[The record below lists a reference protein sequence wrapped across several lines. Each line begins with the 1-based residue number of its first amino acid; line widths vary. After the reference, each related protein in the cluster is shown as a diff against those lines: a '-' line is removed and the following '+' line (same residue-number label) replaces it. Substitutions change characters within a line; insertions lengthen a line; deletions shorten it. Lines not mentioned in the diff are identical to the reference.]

1 MKLDPQLIQQI
12 FTIVLIPLLG
22 ILTRFVVVYLSAKC
36 DELQSRT
43 DNEKAKKYMS
53 MITDT
58 ITRCVITTN
67 QTYVD
72 ALKEQGAFD
81 EAAQK
86 TAFQKTLNAVLAIL
100 TDDTKNY
107 IKEIT
112 DDMEEYLIQLIES
125 EVNKNKLV
133 VASE

>member
-1 MKLDPQLIQQI
+1 MSPELIQQI
-12 FTIVLIPLLG
+12 FTLVLIPLAG
-22 ILTRFVVVYLSAKC
+22 ILVRFLVVFLEAKC
-36 DELQSRT
+36 TELQSRT

-72 ALKEQGAFD
+72 ALKEQGEFD

-86 TAFQKTLNAVLAIL
+86 IAFQKTLNAVMSIL
-100 TDDTKNY
+100 TEDTKHY
-107 IKEIT
+107 IEEIT
-112 DDMEEYLIQLIES
+112 SDMQEYLIQLIES

-133 VASE
+133 VEG